1 MSSIAQIAAFGGV
14 VVLGAMSPGP
24 DLAVVV
30 RRAAVSGR
38 RHGIATAAGVAAGVF
53 VWLAVA
59 ATGVAALLA
68 TSATAFSVVKVLGA
82 AYLGYL
88 AVKSFRSAL
97 RSGGP
102 AVQEPS
108 GPRPRS
114 WRACVAEGF
123 LTNLLNPKAGLF
135 FIALVPQFL
144 GASPGPAETVPLAV
158 LAAVASGSWFVVVA
172 TAVSALRRLF
182 AAPRVR
188 SALDAM
194 TGTALLALGL
204 KLVTTQRP

>member
-1 MSSIAQIAAFGGV
+1 MSSIAQVAAFGGV

-38 RHGIATAAGVAAGVF
+38 RHGIAAAAGVAAGVF

-59 ATGVAALLA
+59 TTGVAALLA

-82 AYLGYL
+82 AYLTFL
-88 AVKSFRSAL
+88 AVKAFRSAL
-97 RSGGP
+97 RAGGP
-102 AVQEPS
+102 ADEERAELHTR
-108 GPRPRS
+108 G
-114 WRACVAEGF
+114 WRASVAEGF

-144 GASPGPAETVPLAV
+144 GSSPALTETVPLAV
-158 LAAVASGSWFVVVA
+158 LAAIASGGWFVLVA
-172 TAVSALRRLF
+172 TTVSALRRLF
-182 AAPRVR
+182 ARPRVR
-188 SALDAM
+188 STLDAI
-194 TGTALLALGL
+194 TGTALLALGVR
-204 KLVTTQRP
+204 LVTTSRP